1 MIETPIKYVMPDW
14 DDYLDT
20 GFNFQNDTF
29 SNTEDGVQRRSY
41 LHEIMGDET
50 PYDGILVSLN
60 QIDKKKGALK
70 QHDILGVNRNIR
82 EIMRIP
88 ERITVIGDCGAFS
101 YKDRLEPS
109 IDPKT
114 AARLYDE
121 YGFDMGASVDHM
133 IVDEVV
139 TKNAEGKDEKRA
151 LTNEEKAARVTLTKN
166 NAREF
171 INEVRTNHYSF
182 TPLGSIQ
189 ARTPQE
195 YAQVFDEYIE
205 MGYRQIA
212 LGSLIPKD
220 DDTIREIIAEVGTHY
235 RALPEEIRRDVGIHL
250 FGILRPSLFN
260 IYAENGIASFDSASY
275 FRKAWLKSDRNYLG
289 TNGEWYAAI
298 RVPQAAL
305 PKNRNA
311 LINRNCNLIEVDAL
325 EQDVLRQLNE
335 FNEGSDIDAVLND
348 IIRYDSFFKRISDGG
363 EKLREAY
370 RRVLTDRPWENCQC
384 AICREIGIHALIFRG
399 YNRNKRRGFHN
410 TYVFY
415 HRYNGGEGNENG

>member
-1 MIETPIKYVMPDW
+1 MPIKYVMPDW

-20 GFNFQNDTF
+20 GFDFQNDTF
-29 SNTEDGVQRRSY
+29 SPSNDNGISRRSY
-41 LHEIMGDET
+41 LHEIMGDDT

-70 QHDILGVNRNIR
+70 KYDTTGVVEKTIR

-88 ERITVIGDCGAFS
+88 DRILVIGDCGAFS
-101 YKDRLEPS
+101 YKDKLKPS

-114 AARLYDE
+114 AAKLYDE
-121 YGFDMGASVDHM
+121 YGFDLGASVDHM
-133 IVDEVV
+133 IVDEVID
-139 TKNAEGKDEKRA
+139 KKPDGKEEKRA
-151 LTNEEKAARVTLTKN
+151 LTDKEKDDRVALTIN
-166 NAREF
+166 NARAF
-171 INEVRTNHYSF
+171 INEVRTNHYRF

-220 DDTIREIIAEVGTHY
+220 DETIREIITEVGSHY
-235 RALPEEIRRDVGIHL
+235 RALPEETRKDVGIHL
-250 FGILRPSLFN
+250 FGILRPALFN
-260 IYAENGIASFDSASY
+260 IYVENGIASFDSASY

-289 TNGEWYAAI
+289 TDGEWYAAI
-298 RVPQAAL
+298 RVPQSAL
-305 PKNRNA
+305 PKNKK
-311 LINRNCNLIEVDAL
+311 AL
-325 EQDVLRQLNE
+325 ENKGFDLEEVAALEKHVLQSLNE
-335 FNEGSDIDAVLND
+335 FNKESDVEAVLDN
-348 IIRYDSFFKRISDGG
+348 IIKYDSYFERVSDGG
-363 EKLREAY
+363 EKLRDAY
-370 RRVLTDRPWENCQC
+370 KQVLIDRPWEQCEC
-384 AICREIGIHALIFRG
+384 AICKKIGIHTLIFRG

-415 HRYNGGEGNENG
+415 HQYNGGENHER

>member
-1 MIETPIKYVMPDW
+1 MSIKYIMPDW

-20 GFNFQNDTF
+20 EFDFKKDTF
-29 SNTEDGVQRRSY
+29 STSENGTPKRSY
-41 LHEIMGDET
+41 LHEIMGDDT

-70 QHDILGVNRNIR
+70 NYDLTGANKTIR

-88 ERITVIGDCGAFS
+88 KHIMVIGDCGAFS

-109 IDPKT
+109 IDPIT
-114 AARLYDE
+114 AAKLYND
-121 YGFDMGASVDHM
+121 YGFDLGASVDHM

-139 TKNAEGKDEKRA
+139 IKNTDGKDEKRA
-151 LTNEEKAARVTLTKN
+151 LTDEEKVARVTLTIE
-166 NAREF
+166 NAKAF
-171 INEVRTNHYSF
+171 INEVKTKKYHF

-189 ARTPQE
+189 ARTPKE
-195 YAQVFDEYIE
+195 YAEVFDKYIE

-220 DDTIREIIAEVGTHY
+220 DDAIREIITEVGARY
-235 RALPEEIRRDVGIHL
+235 KSLPSDIRKDVGIHL
-250 FGILRPSLFN
+250 FGILRPALFS

-275 FRKAWLKSDRNYLG
+275 FRKAWLKSDKNYLG
-289 TNGEWYAAI
+289 ENGEWYAAI
-298 RVPQAAL
+298 RVPQSAL
-305 PKNRNA
+305 PKNRKE
-311 LINRNCNLIEVDAL
+311 LISKNHDLKVVADLEVR
-325 EQDVLRQLNE
+325 VLHSLNE
-335 FNEGSDIDAVLND
+335 FSKDTDIETVLD
-348 IIRYDSFFKRISDGG
+348 SIIKYDSYFERISDGG

-370 RRVLTDRPWENCQC
+370 RRVLTDRPWEQCKC

-415 HRYNGGEGNENG
+415 HQYNGGKKREH